1 MPASASK
8 WEDNNWWFSTTN
20 VHCSAENFENS
31 QKKSVGDI
39 GENKVRKPYEDK
51 LAGTGRRGQF
61 LRKHSF
67 LGGWDTLD
75 NVKLKL
81 NHTLPFGSKP
91 EQRKKIWSLESWKN
105 LESSAQGGQVG
116 NLPPGEFIK
125 PFNPSDLT
133 LKGRSN
139 TPQPVIRYPM
149 TGGHCG
155 RVQRI

>member
-39 GENKVRKPYEDK
+39 GENKIRKPYEDK

-91 EQRKKIWSLESWKN
+91 EQRKKFGVWNPGKIWSPRHKVARLVTFPRG
-105 LESSAQGGQVG
+105 SS
-116 NLPPGEFIK
+116 
-125 PFNPSDLT
+125 
-133 LKGRSN
+133 
-139 TPQPVIRYPM
+139 
-149 TGGHCG
+149 
-155 RVQRI
+155 